1 MIAVGAEIF
10 PRSTVLELTIGG
22 AELAE
27 LHRKRAALFRD
38 MAKRSAAKLEAPPRP
53 SSRQHMH
60 AHGPELVAAAASYD
74 RGQRRFH
81 IAQLER
87 SADALELIA
96 GKIEPDRD
104 YVVGDDLIQ
113 HLAGPIAH
121 VAPFGLEDE
130 DDPDDPPQGVVR
142 TLRGAS

>member
-1 MIAVGAEIF
+1 VIVGGAGIF
-10 PRSTVLELTIGG
+10 PRSTLLELTIGG
-22 AELAE
+22 VELAE
-27 LHRKRAALFRD
+27 LHRKRASLFRD

-60 AHGPELVAAAASYD
+60 SHGPEMVAATAAYD

-113 HLAGPIAH
+113 HLAGPLTHI
-121 VAPFGLEDE
+121 APFGIDD
-130 DDPDDPPQGVVR
+130 DDPDDPPQGVVQ